1 MLPSSFKA
9 VENTHAWAKIKK
21 FGFYFLFSYYFL
33 YAFPQV
39 FDGIIP
45 FVDGILGHY
54 YSAQDSF
61 VSFVG
66 EAIFK
71 LGYHEPNYNSGSGDQ
86 VFFYIRQVV
95 FLLLA
100 LLSALIWFLIAK
112 KYSSHNKLYEILRIY
127 LRYFLGAIL
136 LSYGFAK
143 VFPSQMPPL
152 TPIQLTQPYGHFSP
166 MGIAW
171 AFMGSSP
178 AFQVFTGVLEVLS
191 GLLLLFRKT
200 TTLGALLAV
209 IVLMGVVVFNFCY
222 DIPVKINS
230 TNYLFIAVFLLLNAR
245 KSLVNLFFFHQET
258 KPETSIELFMGKKQ
272 RITAI
277 VFKYSYIAYL
287 LFVFTTD
294 AYSFYFDEVKQR
306 SQHPLYGVYD
316 VGIFIRN
323 NDTIPML
330 KGDTSVWNKIVLS
343 YPKVLSVRDMKD
355 SLQRFPIIDF
365 DSAKYAVKF
374 LTNPSDTTHIST
386 LYYHKSQGG
395 QMELIGNVGRD
406 SVFIKAYLIEQEKY
420 LILNR
425 GFHWISEKP
434 FNK

>member
-1 MLPSSFKA
+1 MI
-9 VENTHAWAKIKK
+9 NQTHITDQTNWSIIKK

-54 YSAQDSF
+54 YSAQDGF

-66 EAIFK
+66 EAIFR
-71 LGYHEPNYNSGSGDQ
+71 LGYYEPNYNSGSGDQ

-100 LLSALIWFLIAK
+100 LLSAFIWSFIAK

-127 LRYFLGAIL
+127 LRYFLVAIL

-178 AFQVFTGVLEVLS
+178 AFQIFAGVLEVLS

-209 IVLMGVVVFNFCY
+209 IVLTGVVVFNFCY

-245 KSLVNLFFFHQET
+245 KNLANLFFFHKEI
-258 KPETSIELFMGKKQ
+258 KPETSIELFIGKKQ
-272 RITAI
+272 RIVAI

-294 AYSFYFDEVKQR
+294 SYSFYFDEVKQR

-316 VGIFIRN
+316 VQLFIRN
-323 NDTIPML
+323 NDTIPLL
-330 KGDTSVWNKIVLS
+330 KGDKSIWDKLVLS
-343 YPKVLSVRDMKD
+343 YPKVFSIRDMND
-355 SLQRFPIIDF
+355 SLQRFPITDF
-365 DSAKYAVKF
+365 DSTKQVVSF
-374 LTNPSDTTHIST
+374 LTNPEDTSFKST
-386 LYYHKSQGG
+386 LYYTKKSGHLTLKG
-395 QMELIGNVGRD
+395 NIGKD
-406 SVFIKAYLIEQEKY
+406 SIFIKSLLIPNENYL
-420 LILNR
+420 LLNR
-425 GFHWISEKP
+425 GFHWINEKP
-434 FNK
+434 FNR